1 MKISVIGLGFVG
13 SAMFE
18 SFKQKGVTQLN
29 GYDKF
34 KKIGSPESCL
44 DSDLIFLA
52 LPTPYQESKSEYD
65 KSAIVE
71 TLTFLAANNFN
82 GLVILKST
90 VEPETTLNLSKEFPS
105 LSIMHNPEFLTERTA
120 LEDFNN
126 QSHVVLGLGV
136 NCKSEHL
143 QKAVVFYSTFYP
155 DAKISVCNSN
165 ESESMKIFANSF
177 YSVKVQ
183 FFNEIYLLCKEMG
196 CNYET
201 VKSLMLENN
210 WINPKHTQVPGPDGL
225 LSYGGSCFPKD
236 TNALLKYM
244 KKYGTPSKVLE
255 ATALERNE
263 MRPDK
268 TNIID

>member
-18 SFKQKGVTQLN
+18 SFKQKGVSQLN

-34 KKIGSPESCL
+34 KNIGSLESCL
-44 DSDLIFLA
+44 ESDLVFLA
-52 LPTPYQESKSEYD
+52 LPTPYQESTAEYD
-65 KSAIVE
+65 KSAISE
-71 TLTFLAANNFN
+71 TLSFLESKAFN

-90 VEPETTLNLSKEFPS
+90 VEPETTVNLSKAFPG
-105 LSIMHNPEFLTERTA
+105 LALMHNPEFLTERTA

-126 QSHVVLGLGV
+126 QSHVVLGKGPSCEEDQL
-136 NCKSEHL
+136 K
-143 QKAVVFYSTFYP
+143 KAIVFYSTFYP
-155 DAKISVCNSN
+155 DAKISVCNST

-201 VKSLMLENN
+201 VKSLMLQNQ
-210 WINPKHTQVPGPDGL
+210 WINPMHTQVPGPDGL

-255 ATALERNE
+255 ATVIERNE